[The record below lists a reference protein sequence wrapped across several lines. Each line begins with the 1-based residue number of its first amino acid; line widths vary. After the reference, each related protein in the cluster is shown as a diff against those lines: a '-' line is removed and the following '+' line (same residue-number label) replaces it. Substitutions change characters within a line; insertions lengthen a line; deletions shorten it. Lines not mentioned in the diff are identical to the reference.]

1 MLEKIKRKFS
11 ITKLRQL
18 SDPRNIGLY
27 IFALIVLA
35 ITWSGIKTIQ
45 TNYELQK
52 KIATLKQQNE
62 VLKLQNENAGLQNQY
77 LNTDQYLELAARQT
91 LGLAAPGEKVALI
104 PKEVAMKYV
113 DANLAAK
120 TEAATSPKPDNRS
133 RYLKNFDDWRDFLL
147 GRSASSD

>member
-1 MLEKIKRKFS
+1 MFIRVRNTWNLQQF
-11 ITKLRQL
+11 

-27 IFALIVLA
+27 VFAIIVLA

-52 KIATLKQQNE
+52 KVATLQQQNT
-62 VLKLQNENAGLQNQY
+62 VLKLQNDNAGLQNQY

-91 LGLAAPGEKVALI
+91 LGLAAPGEQVALV

-113 DANLAAK
+113 DQSLAAK
-120 TEAATSPKPDNRS
+120 SPGTSASLPDKRL
-133 RYLKNFDDWRDFLL
+133 RYAKNFDDWRDFLL
-147 GRSASSD
+147 GRPASTD